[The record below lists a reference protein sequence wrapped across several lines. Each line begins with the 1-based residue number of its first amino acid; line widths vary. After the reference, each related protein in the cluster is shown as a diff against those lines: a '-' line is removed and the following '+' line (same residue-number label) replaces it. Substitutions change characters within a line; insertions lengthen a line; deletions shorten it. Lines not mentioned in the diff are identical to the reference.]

1 MKLAANLVS
10 RSKGYI
16 GLLGR
21 LVLGALVLV
30 TFEAQAAIT
39 CGMKD
44 PTYYRDIDISI
55 MGPGIATVGED
66 FAAGLTFP
74 IHAQTYTTTWN
85 SGYGWKCSRA
95 WNDPATTVQGFYR
108 VQAISTPYG
117 PPVLIGSTSV
127 FPTNVPGIGMTFR
140 ERISHTPSENSQFP
154 AKVDSAL
161 YVLDSPSS
169 SVSASAYTG
178 EGTFYVKLV
187 KTGPIAP
194 GNQQVLASSF
204 PVFQF
209 SVGLISPV
217 ASETKFMTIR
227 FSGAINFVTKTCQVE
242 DVDVDLGS
250 HQLADF
256 PKTGSVSE
264 WKDFNITLKN
274 CPPFH
279 GYAFSASSY
288 YHDENG
294 NLTGDNRR
302 SENTLDMAFA
312 SVYGNYNLTVA
323 NIEGGAGAAEGFGIQ
338 MAINDGSTVILSPPY
353 TYNQKR
359 LGITL
364 TTSDGANY
372 TIPLK
377 ARYYR
382 YGSKPKA
389 GKANGAITYTVNY
402 Y

>member
-21 LVLGALVLV
+21 LMLGALALV
-30 TFEAQAAIT
+30 TFETQAAIT

-44 PTYYRDIDISI
+44 PTYYRDINIPI

-66 FAAGLTFP
+66 LAIGLSNHV
-74 IHAQTYTTTWN
+74 HAQTYTLTSD
-85 SGYGWKCSRA
+85 SGYEWKCNRD

-108 VQAISTPYG
+108 VQAISMPYG

-127 FPTNVPGIGMTFR
+127 FPTNVPGIGMTFT
-140 ERISHTPSENSQFP
+140 ERVSHSTSENNQFP
-154 AKVDSAL
+154 VKVDSAL
-161 YVLDSPSS
+161 YVLESPSS
-169 SVSASAYTG
+169 SVTAPGYSG
-178 EGTFYVKLV
+178 EGIFYVRLF

-204 PVFQF
+204 PVFQA
-209 SVGLISPV
+209 SVGIISPV
-217 ASETKFMTIR
+217 AFEKAFWTIR
-227 FSGAINFVTKTCQVE
+227 FSGAINIVSKTCQAE

-256 PKTGSVSE
+256 PKAGSVSE

-288 YHDENG
+288 YYHEDG
-294 NLTGDNRR
+294 ILTGDNRR
-302 SENTLDMAFA
+302 RENTLDMAFA

-338 MAINDGSTVILSPPY
+338 LAINDGSTVILSPPY

-372 TIPLK
+372 IVPLK

>member
-21 LVLGALVLV
+21 LMLGALALV
-30 TFEAQAAIT
+30 TFETQAAIT

-44 PTYYRDIDISI
+44 PTYYRDINIPI

-66 FAAGLTFP
+66 LAIGLSNHV
-74 IHAQTYTTTWN
+74 HAQTYTLTSD
-85 SGYGWKCSRA
+85 SGYEWKCNRD

-108 VQAISTPYG
+108 VQAISMPYG

-127 FPTNVPGIGMTFR
+127 FPTNVPGIGMTFT
-140 ERISHTPSENSQFP
+140 ERVSHSTSENNQFP
-154 AKVDSAL
+154 VKVDSAL
-161 YVLDSPSS
+161 YVLESPSS
-169 SVSASAYTG
+169 SVTAPGYSG
-178 EGTFYVKLV
+178 EGIFYVRLF

-204 PVFQF
+204 PVFQA
-209 SVGLISPV
+209 SVGIISPV
-217 ASETKFMTIR
+217 AFEKAFWTIR
-227 FSGAINFVTKTCQVE
+227 FSGAINIVSKTCQAE

-256 PKTGSVSE
+256 PKAGSVSE

-288 YHDENG
+288 YYHEDG
-294 NLTGDNRR
+294 ILTGDNRR
-302 SENTLDMAFA
+302 RENTLDMAFA

-338 MAINDGSTVILSPPY
+338 LAINDGSTVILSPPY